1 MKQHR
6 GLIAVLALITTAL
19 ACAVPGMP
27 TAAPLSTP
35 TPDTRLEVMVAET
48 VSAALELTRQAVPTA
63 TEIPPTFTPAPTATI
78 TATPEEV
85 SAGSTLTKNE
95 DGSMTFIDELGKYQ
109 ITVPMQWLTVR
120 VDQQE
125 FLDAWLLPEASNPAI
140 QRSLGTIEKQDPEL
154 FRLFALDI
162 AEEHIDGGFVTNMN
176 FLWDQR
182 EELSLPSDVR
192 LKELAAT
199 LPESIQGTEVLTTEV
214 LSTEGGISYGV
225 ITSRTPATTQ
235 DGAEVVL
242 SQKLVYFDLPIGT
255 LSITL
260 STTETW
266 QETVT
271 PSFDEMLESF
281 KIVE

>member
-6 GLIAVLALITTAL
+6 GMIAVLVLITTAL

-27 TAAPLSTP
+27 TAAPLATP

-78 TATPEEV
+78 TATPEEE

-109 ITVPMQWLTVR
+109 ITVPMQWLAVR

-125 FLDAWLLPEASNPAI
+125 FLDAWQLPEASNPAI

-182 EELSLPSDVR
+182 EELSLPSDAR

-214 LSTEGGISYGV
+214 LSTESEIPYGV

-242 SQKLVYFDLPIGT
+242 SQKLVYFDLPVGT

-271 PSFDEMLESF
+271 PSFDEMIESF
-281 KIVE
+281 KTVE